1 MTNTE
6 KKRRYLLRR
15 RLLKTIGWKGV
26 DMGFMIDPNGRKT
39 ISKRDMTNSSQ
50 DEFKKMVNSR

>member
-6 KKRRYLLRR
+6 KKRLYLLRR
-15 RLLKTIGWKGV
+15 RVLKALGWKGV
-26 DMGFMIDPNGRKT
+26 DIGFMIDPHGRKT

-50 DEFKKMVNSR
+50 DEFKKMTNSR